1 MSRKMIKVLIAD
13 DHAILRQGLK
23 SILSE
28 TQDIHVYGEASSGA
42 EVLEKVDAFCCDVIV
57 LDISM
62 PDGNGFEVL
71 QILRKKG
78 ITIPILILS
87 MHEEDQYA
95 LRMIKAG
102 ANGYLT
108 KESAPEKLIEAI
120 RTIAKGRKY
129 IGQELAQKMAFAL
142 DENSEKFPHEKLAKR
157 EYEVMLMISRGDKT
171 NEIAGKLGLSP
182 KTISTYKNRILEKMQ
197 LSNTAELTRYAVE
210 NKLIE

>member
-1 MSRKMIKVLIAD
+1 VINVLIAD

-28 TQDIHVYGEASSGA
+28 TQDIHVCTEASSGA
-42 EVLEKVDAFCCDVIV
+42 EVLEKVDVSCCDVIV

-62 PDGNGFEVL
+62 PDINGFEVL
-71 QILRKKG
+71 QILRKQG
-78 ITIPILILS
+78 NTTPILILS
-87 MHEEDQYA
+87 MYEEDQYA

-120 RTIAKGRKY
+120 RIIAKGRKY
-129 IGQELAQKMAFAL
+129 ISHTLADKMAFAL
-142 DENSEKFPHEKLAKR
+142 DENSEKTPHEKLAKR
-157 EYEVMLMISRGDKT
+157 EYEVMLLISKGHKT
-171 NEIAGKLGLSP
+171 NEIAQLLGLSP

-197 LSNTAELTRYAVE
+197 MKNTAELTRYATL
-210 NKLIE
+210 NTLIE

>member
-1 MSRKMIKVLIAD
+1 MINVLIAD

-28 TQDIHVYGEASSGA
+28 TQDIHVCAEASSGA
-42 EVLEKVDAFCCDVIV
+42 EVLEKVDVSCCDVIV

-62 PDGNGFEVL
+62 PDINGFEVL
-71 QILRKKG
+71 QILRKQGK
-78 ITIPILILS
+78 TIPILILS
-87 MHEEDQYA
+87 MYEEDQYA

-120 RTIAKGRKY
+120 RIIAKGRKY
-129 IGQELAQKMAFAL
+129 ISHTLADKMAFAL
-142 DENSEKFPHEKLAKR
+142 DENSEKTPHEKLAKR
-157 EYEVMLMISRGDKT
+157 EYEVMLLISKGHKT
-171 NEIAGKLGLSP
+171 NEIAQLLGLSP

-197 LSNTAELTRYAVE
+197 MKNTAELTRYATL
-210 NKLIE
+210 NNLIE